1 MKLRDLLVNNKPM
14 EIKYRINSPVDEEG
28 DMLFGYC
35 RWTGSE
41 LESGDGDSYYLDDE
55 IERYEINGTEITVW
69 IRVNWIRPEEMRQEI
84 NNKER

>member
-55 IERYEINGTEITVW
+55 IERYEINGMDITVW
-69 IRVNWIRPEEMRQEI
+69 IRVNWNRPEDIRQEI